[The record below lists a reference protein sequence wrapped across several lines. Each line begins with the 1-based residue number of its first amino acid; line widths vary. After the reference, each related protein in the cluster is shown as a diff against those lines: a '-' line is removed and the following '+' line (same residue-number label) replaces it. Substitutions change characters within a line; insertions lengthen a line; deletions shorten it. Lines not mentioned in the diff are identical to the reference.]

1 MNVHF
6 HEVSMSLA
14 QAPSSK
20 RASEADRHDL
30 IVAAAE
36 RAFVR
41 HGFHAAT
48 MQQVADEAGM
58 SAGNLYRYFPSKE
71 AIVEGICARDQRERS
86 VAFATL
92 VGGDG
97 VLATLAAMLRDHL
110 LAKPRN
116 KAIMIVEITA
126 EAARNPRIAAMTL
139 AIDADVLRG
148 LAMLVEAAKAKGEAA
163 ASLDAEFA
171 ARVVFT
177 LVSGLFKRRALEPD
191 FDCEA
196 EAAMVTGVLRALFAG
211 AIAPFTGLVESR

>member
-1 MNVHF
+1 
-6 HEVSMSLA
+6 MSLA
-14 QAPSSK
+14 QPSLPGRAP
-20 RASEADRHDL
+20 ETDRRDL
-30 IVAAAE
+30 IIAAAE

-86 VAFATL
+86 IAFAAL
-92 VGGDG
+92 VGSGD
-97 VLATLAAMLRDHL
+97 VLATLATMLREHL
-110 LAKPRN
+110 LAKPRE

-148 LAMLVEAAKAKGEAA
+148 LAGLIEAAKAKGEAA

-191 FDCEA
+191 FNCQT
-196 EAAMVTGVLRALFAG
+196 EAAMTIGVLSALFAG
-211 AIAPFTGLVESR
+211 AITPFPDPAEPR

>member
-1 MNVHF
+1 
-6 HEVSMSLA
+6 MSLA
-14 QAPSSK
+14 QAPSPK
-20 RASEADRHDL
+20 RAAEADRHDL

-48 MQQVADEAGM
+48 MQQVAEEAGM

-71 AIVEGICARDQRERS
+71 AIVEGICARDQRERAA
-86 VAFATL
+86 AFATL

-110 LAKPRN
+110 LAKPRE

-139 AIDADVLRG
+139 AIDADVLSG
-148 LAMLVEAAKAKGEAA
+148 LVMLVEAAKAKGEAA

-196 EAAMVTGVLRALFAG
+196 EAAMVAGVLRALFAG
-211 AIAPFTGLVESR
+211 AIAPFPGLGGSR

>member
-1 MNVHF
+1 
-6 HEVSMSLA
+6 MSLA

-48 MQQVADEAGM
+48 MQQVADESGM

-71 AIVEGICARDQRERS
+71 ALVEGTCARDQRERAA
-86 VAFATL
+86 AFEAL
-92 VGGDG
+92 FDSGQ
-97 VLATLAAMLRDHL
+97 VLATLAAMLREHL
-110 LAKPRN
+110 LDRPRE
-116 KAIMIVEITA
+116 KAAMMVEITA
-126 EAARNPRIAAMTL
+126 EAARNPGIAAMTL
-139 AIDADVLRG
+139 AVDADVMRG
-148 LAMLVEAAKAKGEAA
+148 LAELVEAAKAKGEAA
-163 ASLDAEFA
+163 ASLDPEFA

-191 FDCEA
+191 FNSEA
-196 EAAMVTGVLRALFAG
+196 EAAMTMGVLKALFAG
-211 AIAPFTGLVESR
+211 AIAPFDDREEPR

>member
-6 HEVSMSLA
+6 HEVSMSQAHPSLA
-14 QAPSSK
+14 G
-20 RASEADRHDL
+20 RAHEPDRREL

-48 MQQVADEAGM
+48 MQQVADESGM

-71 AIVEGICARDQRERS
+71 ALVEGMCARDQRERAA
-86 VAFATL
+86 AFEAL
-92 VGGDG
+92 VGSGE
-97 VLATLAAMLRDHL
+97 VLATLAAMLREHL
-110 LAKPRN
+110 LDKPRE
-116 KAIMIVEITA
+116 KAAMMVEITA

-139 AIDADVLRG
+139 AIDADVMRG
-148 LAMLVEAAKAKGEAA
+148 LAELVEAAKAKGEAA
-163 ASLDAEFA
+163 ASLDPEFA

-191 FDCEA
+191 FNSEA
-196 EAAMVTGVLRALFAG
+196 EAAMMIGVLKALFAG
-211 AIAPFTGLVESR
+211 AIAPFAEPAEPR

>member
-1 MNVHF
+1 
-6 HEVSMSLA
+6 MSLA

-20 RASEADRHDL
+20 RGSEADRHDL

-58 SAGNLYRYFPSKE
+58 SAGNLYSYFPSKE
-71 AIVEGICARDQRERS
+71 GIVEGICARDQRERS
-86 VAFATL
+86 AAFATL

-139 AIDADVLRG
+139 AIDADVRSG
-148 LAMLVEAAKAKGEAA
+148 LVTLVEAAKAKGEAA
-163 ASLDAEFA
+163 ASLNAEFA

-191 FDCEA
+191 FDCEV
-196 EAAMVTGVLRALFAG
+196 EAAMASGVLRALFAG
-211 AIAPFTGLVESR
+211 AIAPFPSLAESR

>member
-1 MNVHF
+1 
-6 HEVSMSLA
+6 MSLA
-14 QAPSSK
+14 QPPLPSRAP
-20 RASEADRHDL
+20 ETDRREL

-71 AIVEGICARDQRERS
+71 AIVEGICARDRRERAA
-86 VAFATL
+86 AFDTL
-92 VGGDG
+92 AGSGE
-97 VLATLAAMLRDHL
+97 VLATLAAMLREHL
-110 LAKPRN
+110 LDKPRE
-116 KAIMIVEITA
+116 KAAMIVEITA
-126 EAARNPRIAAMTL
+126 EAARNPRIAAMTV
-139 AIDADVLRG
+139 AIDADVRRG

-177 LVSGLFKRRALEPD
+177 LVSGLFKRRAMEPD
-191 FDCEA
+191 FDGEA
-196 EAAMVTGVLRALFAG
+196 EAAMMMGVLKALFAG
-211 AIAPFTGLVESR
+211 AVAPFAAPKEPR